1 MSKNPRVRFIFGRI
15 VRIRSMKQTIN
26 IFILFALIV
35 AVWACQQ
42 NRERPGGYQTSDTTA
57 IQTGIKKTGTF
68 DDLVSDYNSRDRLIW
83 QKPDMVINRLGDLS
97 NKTVVDLGA
106 GTGFF
111 AFRVIPKAKKTIA
124 LDIDQRFVSLMDS
137 AKRELPSELRNR
149 FEARLVE
156 PDNPKLKKGEAD
168 AVIIVNTYMYISER
182 VAYMQRLRQG
192 MSKGGLVLIVDYKE
206 KTIPVG
212 PPVSAKVPLAM
223 VEKELKQAGFKV
235 TVLDDTSLDY
245 QYIVTAVNQQ

>member
-1 MSKNPRVRFIFGRI
+1 
-15 VRIRSMKQTIN
+15 MKQKIN
-26 IFILFALIV
+26 SGFFFALTLL
-35 AVWACQQ
+35 AFACKQ
-42 NRERPGGYQTSDTTA
+42 NRERPGGYQTSDTTVT
-57 IQTGIKKTGTF
+57 QNSGKKSSNF
-68 DDLVSDYNSRDRLIW
+68 DDLVADYNSRDRLIW

-124 LDIDQRFVSLMDS
+124 LDIDQRFIVLMDS
-137 AKRELPSELRNR
+137 AKQELPSELRSR

-156 PDNPKLKKGEAD
+156 MDDPKLKKNEAD
-168 AVIIVNTYMYISER
+168 AVIIVNTYMYISNR
-182 VAYMQRLRQG
+182 VAYLQRLRQG
-192 MSKGGLVLIVDYKE
+192 LSKGGLVLIVDYKE

-212 PPVSAKVPLAM
+212 PPVSAKVPLAL

-235 TVLDDTSLDY
+235 SVSDDTSLDY
-245 QYIVTAVNQQ
+245 QYIVTAVNE

>member
-1 MSKNPRVRFIFGRI
+1 
-15 VRIRSMKQTIN
+15 MKQTIN
-26 IFILFALIV
+26 IFFLFALTL
-35 AVWACQQ
+35 AAAACQQ
-42 NRERPGGYQTSDTTA
+42 NRERPGGYQTSDTS
-57 IQTGIKKTGTF
+57 TGQSGSKKNGNF
-68 DDLVSDYNSRDRLIW
+68 DDLVADYNSRDRLIW

-137 AKRELPSELRNR
+137 AKKELPAELRSR
-149 FEARLVE
+149 FEARLVDT
-156 PDNPKLKKGEAD
+156 DNPKLKKGEAD
-168 AVIIVNTYMYISER
+168 AVIIVNTYMYITER

-192 MSKGGLVLIVDYKE
+192 MTKGGLVLIVDYKE

-212 PPVSAKVPLAM
+212 PPVSAKVPLAL
-223 VEKELKQAGFKV
+223 VEKELRLAGFKV
-235 TVLDDTSLDY
+235 TVSDDTSLDY
-245 QYIVTAVNQQ
+245 QYIVTAVNE

>member
-1 MSKNPRVRFIFGRI
+1 
-15 VRIRSMKQTIN
+15 MKQTIK
-26 IFILFALIV
+26 IFLLFALIGT
-35 AVWACQQ
+35 ASACQQ

-57 IQTGIKKTGTF
+57 IQSGGKKNGTF

-223 VEKELKQAGFKV
+223 VEKELRQAGFKV
-235 TVLDDTSLDY
+235 TVSDDTSLDY
-245 QYIVTAVNQQ
+245 QYIVTAVNQ